1 METRVT
7 ASAPGFRLDP
17 GLILFSFAIIGLGVQ
32 NVISAKDVTQA
43 MGPGYNVLPV
53 LPFLPSVPWLA
64 YVFGAVWV
72 ALGVGLLFKRTL
84 LPSALALGT
93 ILFLC
98 AVILEAPKNAANIR
112 DVGLRTEVF
121 EPLAMASLAWL
132 LPDAA
137 AIPRFLALAARW
149 IFAVS
154 LVVFGV
160 DHFLVF
166 QFIVGLVPSW
176 IPWHAFW
183 SAFFGIAFIA
193 AGIGIALNI
202 LARWSYAGIALM
214 FGIWVVTLHLPRVLG
229 LYGIPG
235 APRDPDEWSSLF
247 IAVALCSGPWSLAR
261 RGVKV

>member
-1 METRVT
+1 MDTTGTE
-7 ASAPGFRLDP
+7 SAPGFRFDA
-17 GLILFSFAIIGLGVQ
+17 GLILFAVAIVGLGVQ
-32 NVISAKDVTQA
+32 NIISAKDVTQA

-53 LPFLPSVPWLA
+53 LPFLPSIPLLA
-64 YVFGAVWV
+64 FAFGVVWV
-72 ALGVGLLFKRTL
+72 ALGAGLLFKRTL

-98 AVILEAPKNAANIR
+98 AVILEAPKNAANAANIR

-132 LPDAA
+132 LPGVA

-154 LVVFGV
+154 LVIFGV
-160 DHFLVF
+160 DHFLVL
-166 QFIVGLVPSW
+166 QFIAGLVPSW
-176 IPWHAFW
+176 LPWHVFW

-193 AGIGIALNI
+193 AGIGIALNL

-214 FGIWVVTLHLPRVLG
+214 FGIWVLTLHLPRVLHA
-229 LYGIPG
+229 LH
-235 APRDPDEWSSLF
+235 DPDEWSSFF
-247 IAVALCSGPWSLAR
+247 IALSLWGGSWSVARKQS
-261 RGVKV
+261 

>member
-1 METRVT
+1 MHESQLEAAPSTR
-7 ASAPGFRLDP
+7 FDP
-17 GLILFSFAIIGLGVQ
+17 GLILFAFAIVVLGVQ
-32 NVISAKDVTQA
+32 NIISAKDVTQA

-53 LPFLPSVPWLA
+53 LPFLPSIPWLA
-64 YVFGAVWV
+64 YIFGAVWV
-72 ALGVGLLFKRTL
+72 ALGAGLLLKRTL

-98 AVILEAPKNAANIR
+98 AVILEAPKNAAAIR
-112 DVGLRTEVF
+112 DVGLRTGVF
-121 EPLAMASLAWL
+121 EPLAMGALAWL
-132 LPDAA
+132 LPGAA
-137 AIPRFLALAARW
+137 AIPRWLALAARW

-183 SAFFGIAFIA
+183 SAFFGVAFIA
-193 AGIGIALNI
+193 AGIGIALNF

-214 FGIWVVTLHLPRVLG
+214 FGIWVVTLHIPRVLG

-235 APRDPDEWSSLF
+235 APRDPSEWSSLF
-247 IAVALCSGPWSLAR
+247 IAISLWGGPWSLAR
-261 RGVKV
+261 RPS